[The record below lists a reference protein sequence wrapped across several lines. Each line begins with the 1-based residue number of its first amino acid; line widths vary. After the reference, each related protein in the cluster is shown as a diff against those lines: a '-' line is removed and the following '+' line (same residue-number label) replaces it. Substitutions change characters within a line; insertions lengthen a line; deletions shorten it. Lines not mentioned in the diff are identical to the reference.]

1 MDMNIDLLGR
11 ALQDLAEDMKTRG
24 IGAILWDNSTA
35 GFDYI
40 PEVVIGHDNDGADIC
55 SRICGIYHYE
65 DTLYLAEEDKANI
78 DFDRFYDP
86 DTEVRP
92 VVITLTED
100 VAVRTLGNPTEENG
114 YTTDGS
120 LEEWL
125 AIADCY
131 FQALNEKD

>member
-11 ALQDLAEDMKTRG
+11 ARQDLAEDMKTRG

-40 PEVVIGHDNDGADIC
+40 PEVVIGQDKDGVDIC
-55 SRICGIYHYE
+55 SRICGIYRYE
-65 DTLYLAEEDKANI
+65 DKLYLAEEDKANI

-92 VVITLTED
+92 VVVTLTED
-100 VAVRTLGNPTEENG
+100 IAVRTLGNPTEEKG